1 MSDNYRYL
9 FNRCVTTVTKCN
21 NEALYNKSDFNVKC
35 TNYMKINYTLKHSA
49 VGYVSLNIQRN
60 KITKINGNGLNVLT
74 CTNFGQNNTKI
85 KPVYCGIKE
94 NTKINSPC
102 QGNHLSECT
111 LPSRLQCNKCKQS
124 ANIANF
130 QVLQTDCHPHVHNAK
145 NGMTFVSPKSQNSLR
160 TKFSPLGTPDA
171 DRMQ

>member
-1 MSDNYRYL
+1 
-9 FNRCVTTVTKCN
+9 
-21 NEALYNKSDFNVKC
+21 
-35 TNYMKINYTLKHSA
+35 MKINYTLKHSA

-102 QGNHLSECT
+102 QETTS
-111 LPSRLQCNKCKQS
+111 QS
-124 ANIANF
+124 AHF
-130 QVLQTDCHPHVHNAK
+130 QVACNAT
-145 NGMTFVSPKSQNSLR
+145 NVNNL
-160 TKFSPLGTPDA
+160 LI
-171 DRMQ
+171 